1 MKIRKK
7 LGVAFVVVIAVKLSN
22 EVSIENRTLLIP
34 IETFK
39 KLTFVSELWYKQ
51 DKPVLERKNG
61 ANKEGFWL

>member
-39 KLTFVSELWYKQ
+39 KLTFVSEL
-51 DKPVLERKNG
+51 
-61 ANKEGFWL
+61 